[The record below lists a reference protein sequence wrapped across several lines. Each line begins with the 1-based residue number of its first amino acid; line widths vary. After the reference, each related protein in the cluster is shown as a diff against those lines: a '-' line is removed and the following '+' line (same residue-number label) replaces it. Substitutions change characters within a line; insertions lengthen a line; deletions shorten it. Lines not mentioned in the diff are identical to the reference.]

1 MNHLTTDYLVIGAGA
16 SGMAFADTLL
26 AETDAHITIIDR
38 HAKPGGHWNDAYS
51 FVTLHQPSSFY
62 GVNSS
67 ELSSRSKDTHGVNK
81 GLYSLASG
89 TEVSSY
95 YERVMNQTLLPSGRV
110 SYHPM
115 CDYRGD
121 GRFVS
126 ILSGAETQVT
136 VRKKTV
142 DSTYFGPTVP
152 STHTPK
158 FKVAADAWMVSPNAL
173 AQLWRAPR
181 ASDSKAGRERPKNFT
196 IIGAG
201 KTAMDVGVW
210 LLNAGAAPE
219 TISWVMPRDS
229 WLVNRLQT
237 QPGLDFFD
245 EAIGGQADQME
256 AMAKATSITD
266 LFERLE
272 ACEAMLR
279 IHTDQTPTMF
289 HYATISKAEVE
300 SLRRITNVIRKGRV
314 QAIEANALVMDGGRV
329 ELPPHTLCIDCT
341 ASAVEKRPAPLQ
353 PVFEGNK
360 ILLQMVRIPMP
371 SFSAALIAYVEAHY
385 GNDAGDEGA
394 ASDAKKNQLCGAVPF
409 PDSLVGYV
417 ASTLGNMRN
426 QFVWSQDKTLRTW
439 TRNSR
444 LDGYAKVVAAV
455 PPEDAAKQA
464 VLERLKTHAKA
475 AVGNMP
481 KLMAGALRETP
492 PRLKTP
498 NSPPAVSPTL

>member
-1 MNHLTTDYLVIGAGA
+1 MQHLTTDYLIIGAGA

-26 AETDAHITIIDR
+26 TETDAHISIVDR

-89 TEVSSY
+89 LEVSSY

-110 SYHPM
+110 SYHPL
-115 CDYRGD
+115 CDYSED

-126 ILSGAETQVT
+126 ILSGAQTQVT

-142 DSTYFGPTVP
+142 DSAYFGPTVP

-173 AQLWRAPR
+173 AQLWQAP
-181 ASDSKAGRERPKNFT
+181 KQLGRERPRHFT

-219 TISWVMPRDS
+219 NISWVMPRDS
-229 WLVNRLQT
+229 WLINRLHT

-245 EAIGGQADQME
+245 EAIGGQADQMQ
-256 AMAKATSITD
+256 ALAQATSIAD

-300 SLRRITNVIRKGRV
+300 SLRRITKVIRKGRV
-314 QAIEANALVMDGGRV
+314 QTLEANALVMDQGRV

-341 ASAVEKRPAPLQ
+341 ASAVEKRPAPSQ

-360 ILLQMVRIPMP
+360 ILLQLVRIPMP

-385 GNDAGDEGA
+385 GNEAGDEGA
-394 ASDAKKNQLCGAVPF
+394 AGDAKKNQLCGAVPF
-409 PDSLVGYV
+409 PDSLVGFV
-417 ASTLGNMRN
+417 ASTFGNMRN
-426 QFVWSQDKTLRTW
+426 QFVWSQDKVLRAW
-439 TRNSR
+439 TRESR
-444 LDGYAKVVAAV
+444 LDGFGKVVAAV
-455 PPEDAAKQA
+455 PRDDAAKQA
-464 VLERLKTHAKA
+464 VLARLKSNAMA
-475 AVGNMP
+475 AMGNMP
-481 KLMAGALRETP
+481 KLMAGAAGR
-492 PRLKTP
+492 
-498 NSPPAVSPTL
+498 

>member
-1 MNHLTTDYLVIGAGA
+1 MQHLTTDYLIIGAGA

-26 AETDAHITIIDR
+26 AETDAHITIVDR

-62 GVNSS
+62 GVNST

-173 AQLWRAPR
+173 AQLWQAPR
-181 ASDSKAGRERPKNFT
+181 EPGRERPRHFT

-219 TISWVMPRDS
+219 NISWVMPRDS
-229 WLVNRLQT
+229 WLINRLHT

-245 EAIGGQADQME
+245 EAIGGQANQMD
-256 AMAKATSITD
+256 ALAKASSIAD

-289 HYATISKAEVE
+289 HYATISKAEVQ

-314 QAIEANALVMDGGRV
+314 QAVEAKALVMDGGRV

-341 ASAVEKRPAPLQ
+341 ASAVEKRPAPSQ

-360 ILLQMVRIPMP
+360 ILLQLVRIPMP

-385 GNDAGDEGA
+385 GNEAGDGA
-394 ASDAKKNQLCGAVPF
+394 AREGGSVGDAKKNQLCGAVPF

-417 ASTLGNMRN
+417 ASTFGNMRN
-426 QFVWSQDKTLRTW
+426 QFAWSQDKTLRAW
-439 TRNSR
+439 TRESR
-444 LDGYAKVVAAV
+444 LDGFGKVVAAV
-455 PPEDAAKQA
+455 PRDDAAKQA
-464 VLERLKTHAKA
+464 VLERLRHNAMA
-475 AVGNMP
+475 AMGNMP
-481 KLMAGALRETP
+481 KLMAGAVQ
-492 PRLKTP
+492 K
-498 NSPPAVSPTL
+498 

>member
-1 MNHLTTDYLVIGAGA
+1 MQHLTTDYLIIGAGA

-26 AETDAHITIIDR
+26 TETDAHISIVDR

-89 TEVSSY
+89 LEVSSY

-110 SYHPM
+110 SYHPL
-115 CDYRGD
+115 CDYSED

-126 ILSGAETQVT
+126 ILSGAQTQVT

-158 FKVAADAWMVSPNAL
+158 FKVASDAWMVSPNAL
-173 AQLWRAPR
+173 AQLWQAL
-181 ASDSKAGRERPKNFT
+181 KQLGRERPRHFT

-219 TISWVMPRDS
+219 NISWVMPRDS
-229 WLVNRLQT
+229 WLINRLHT

-245 EAIGGQADQME
+245 EAIGGQADQMQ
-256 AMAKATSITD
+256 ALAQATSIAD

-300 SLRRITNVIRKGRV
+300 SLRRITKVIRKGRV
-314 QAIEANALVMDGGRV
+314 QTLEANALVMDQGRV

-341 ASAVEKRPAPLQ
+341 ASAVEKRPAPSQ

-360 ILLQMVRIPMP
+360 ILLQLVRIPMP

-385 GNDAGDEGA
+385 GNEAGDEGA
-394 ASDAKKNQLCGAVPF
+394 AGDAKKNQLCGAVPF
-409 PDSLVGYV
+409 PDSLVGFV
-417 ASTLGNMRN
+417 ASTFGNMRN
-426 QFVWSQDKTLRTW
+426 QFVWSQDKVLRAW
-439 TRNSR
+439 TRESR
-444 LDGYAKVVAAV
+444 LDGFGKVVAAV
-455 PPEDAAKQA
+455 PRDDAAKQA
-464 VLERLKTHAKA
+464 VLARLKSNAMA
-475 AVGNMP
+475 AMGNMP
-481 KLMAGALRETP
+481 KLMAGAAGR
-492 PRLKTP
+492 
-498 NSPPAVSPTL
+498 

>member
-1 MNHLTTDYLVIGAGA
+1 MNHITTDYLIIGAGA

-26 AETDAHITIIDR
+26 TETDAHITIVDR

-62 GVNSS
+62 GVNST
-67 ELSSRSKDTHGVNK
+67 ELSSQSKDAHGVNK

-89 TEVSSY
+89 LEVSSY

-110 SYHPM
+110 SYFPM
-115 CDYRGD
+115 SDHVGD
-121 GRFVS
+121 GRVKS

-173 AQLWRAPR
+173 AQLWQAPR
-181 ASDSKAGRERPKNFT
+181 EPGRERPLHFT

-219 TISWVMPRDS
+219 NISWVMPRDS
-229 WLVNRLQT
+229 WLVNRLHT

-245 EAIGGQADQME
+245 EAIGGQANQME
-256 AMAKATSITD
+256 ALAKATSIAD

-279 IHTDQTPTMF
+279 IHPDQTPTMF
-289 HYATISKAEVE
+289 HYATISKAEVQ

-314 QAIEANALVMDGGRV
+314 QAVEAKALVLDAGRV

-341 ASAVEKRPAPLQ
+341 ASAVEKRPAAPQ

-385 GNDAGDEGA
+385 GNEPGDSDVKAGGSEG
-394 ASDAKKNQLCGAVPF
+394 DAKKNQLCGAVQF
-409 PDSLVGYV
+409 PDSLTGYV
-417 ASTLGNMRN
+417 ASTFGNMRN

-439 TRNSR
+439 IRDSR
-444 LDGYAKVVAAV
+444 LDGFAKVVAAV
-455 PPEDAAKQA
+455 SRDDIAKQA
-464 VLERLKTHAKA
+464 VLERLKTNAKA
-475 AVGNMP
+475 AVANMP
-481 KLMAGALRETP
+481 KLIAG
-492 PRLKTP
+492 
-498 NSPPAVSPTL
+498 SDQ

>member
-1 MNHLTTDYLVIGAGA
+1 MQHLNTDYLIIGAGA

-26 AETDAHITIIDR
+26 TETDAHITIVDR
-38 HAKPGGHWNDAYS
+38 HAKPGGHWNDSYS

-62 GVNSS
+62 GVNST

-110 SYHPM
+110 SYFPM
-115 CDYRGD
+115 SDHVGD
-121 GRFVS
+121 GRVKS

-142 DSTYFGPTVP
+142 DSTYFSPTVP

-158 FKVAADAWMVSPNAL
+158 FKVASDAWMVSPNAL
-173 AQLWRAPR
+173 AQLWQAP
-181 ASDSKAGRERPKNFT
+181 KEVGRERPRHFT

-219 TISWVMPRDS
+219 NISWVMPRDS
-229 WLVNRLQT
+229 WLINRLHT

-245 EAIGGQADQME
+245 EAIGGQAHQME
-256 AMAKATSITD
+256 AMVKATSIAD

-314 QAIEANALVMDGGRV
+314 QVLEANALVMDGGRV
-329 ELPPHTLCIDCT
+329 NLPPHTLCIDCT
-341 ASAVEKRPAPLQ
+341 ASAVEKRPAPPQ

-385 GNDAGDEGA
+385 GNEVGDEGA
-394 ASDAKKNQLCGAVPF
+394 VGDAKKNQLCGAVPF

-417 ASTLGNMRN
+417 ASTFGNMRN
-426 QFVWSQDKTLRTW
+426 QFVWSQDKTLRAW
-439 TRNSR
+439 IRESR
-444 LDGYAKVVAAV
+444 LDGFGKVVAAV
-455 PPEDAAKQA
+455 SRDDAAKQA
-464 VLERLKTHAKA
+464 VLERLKTNAMA
-475 AVGNMP
+475 AMGNMP
-481 KLMAGALRETP
+481 KLMAGA
-492 PRLKTP
+492 RLG
-498 NSPPAVSPTL
+498 

>member
-1 MNHLTTDYLVIGAGA
+1 MNHITTDYLIIGAGA

-26 AETDAHITIIDR
+26 TETDAHITIVDR
-38 HAKPGGHWNDAYS
+38 HAKPGGHWNDSYS

-62 GVNSS
+62 GVNST
-67 ELSSRSKDTHGVNK
+67 ELSSQSKDTHGVNK

-110 SYHPM
+110 SYFPM
-115 CDYRGD
+115 SDHVGG
-121 GRFVS
+121 GRLKS

-158 FKVAADAWMVSPNAL
+158 FKVAADAWMVPPNAL
-173 AQLWRAPR
+173 AQLWQAPR
-181 ASDSKAGRERPKNFT
+181 ELGRERPKHFT

-219 TISWVMPRDS
+219 NISWVMPRDS
-229 WLVNRLQT
+229 WLINRLHT

-245 EAIGGQADQME
+245 EAIGGQAHQME
-256 AMAKATSITD
+256 AMATATSMAD

-279 IHTDQTPTMF
+279 IHPDQTPTMF

-300 SLRRITNVIRKGRV
+300 SLRRITNVIRQGRV
-314 QAIEANALVMDGGRV
+314 QALEANALVMDGGRV

-341 ASAVEKRPAPLQ
+341 ASAVEKRPAPPQ

-385 GNDAGDEGA
+385 GNEAGDEGA
-394 ASDAKKNQLCGAVPF
+394 VGDAKKNQLCGAVPF

-417 ASTLGNMRN
+417 ASTFGNMRN

-439 TRNSR
+439 IRESR
-444 LDGYAKVVAAV
+444 LDGFGKVVAAV
-455 PPEDAAKQA
+455 PRDDLAKQA
-464 VLERLKTHAKA
+464 VLERLKTNAMA
-475 AVGNMP
+475 AMGNMP
-481 KLMAGALRETP
+481 KLMAGAAGR
-492 PRLKTP
+492 
-498 NSPPAVSPTL
+498 

>member
-1 MNHLTTDYLVIGAGA
+1 MQHITTDYLIIGAGA

-26 AETDAHITIIDR
+26 AETDAHIAIVDR

-62 GVNSS
+62 GVNST

-89 TEVSSY
+89 AEVSSY

-110 SYHPM
+110 SYHPL
-115 CDYRGD
+115 CDYIGNDLGD
-121 GRFVS
+121 GCFVS
-126 ILSGAETQVT
+126 ILSGAETRVT

-158 FKVAADAWMVSPNAL
+158 FKVAADAWLVSPNAL
-173 AQLWRAPR
+173 AQLWQAPR
-181 ASDSKAGRERPKNFT
+181 DAGRVRPQHFT
-196 IIGAG
+196 VIGAG

-219 TISWVMPRDS
+219 NISWVMPRDS
-229 WLVNRLQT
+229 WLVNRLHT

-256 AMAKATSITD
+256 ALAQATSIDD
-266 LFERLE
+266 LFARLE

-279 IHTDQTPTMF
+279 IDPVQVPTMF

-300 SLRRITNVIRKGRV
+300 SLRRITHVIRKGRV
-314 QAIEANALVMDGGRV
+314 QALEANALVMDQGRV
-329 ELPPHTLCIDCT
+329 DLPPHTLCIDCT
-341 ASAVEKRPAPLQ
+341 ASAVEKRPAVSQ

-360 ILLQMVRIPMP
+360 ILLQLVRIPMP

-385 GNDAGDEGA
+385 GNDLGDEGPA
-394 ASDAKKNQLCGAVPF
+394 GDAKKNALCGAVPF
-409 PDSLVGYV
+409 PDSLAGYV
-417 ASTLGNMRN
+417 ASTFGNMRN
-426 QFVWSQDKTLRTW
+426 QFVWSQDKTLRAW
-439 TRNSR
+439 TRESR
-444 LDGYAKVVAAV
+444 LDGFGKVVAAV
-455 PPEDAAKQA
+455 PRDDVAKQA
-464 VLERLKTHAKA
+464 VLERLKTNAKA
-475 AVGNMP
+475 AMGNMP
-481 KLMAGALRETP
+481 KLMAA
-492 PRLKTP
+492 
-498 NSPPAVSPTL
+498 A

>member
-1 MNHLTTDYLVIGAGA
+1 MQHLNTDYLIIGAGA

-26 AETDAHITIIDR
+26 TETDAHITIVDR
-38 HAKPGGHWNDAYS
+38 HAKPGGHWNDSYS

-62 GVNSS
+62 GVNST

-110 SYHPM
+110 SYFPM
-115 CDYRGD
+115 SDHVGD
-121 GRFVS
+121 GRVKS

-142 DSTYFGPTVP
+142 DSTYFSPTVP

-158 FKVAADAWMVSPNAL
+158 FKVASDAWMVSPNAL
-173 AQLWRAPR
+173 AQLWQAP
-181 ASDSKAGRERPKNFT
+181 KEVGRERPRHFT

-219 TISWVMPRDS
+219 NISWVMPRDS
-229 WLVNRLQT
+229 WLINRLHT

-245 EAIGGQADQME
+245 EAIGGQAHQME
-256 AMAKATSITD
+256 AMAKATSIAD

-314 QAIEANALVMDGGRV
+314 QAIEANALVMDQGRV
-329 ELPPHTLCIDCT
+329 ELPAHTLCIDCT
-341 ASAVEKRPAPLQ
+341 ASAVEKRPAPPQ

-385 GNDAGDEGA
+385 GNEVGDEGA
-394 ASDAKKNQLCGAVPF
+394 GGDAKKNQLCGAVPF

-417 ASTLGNMRN
+417 ASTFGNMRN
-426 QFVWSQDKTLRTW
+426 QFVWSQDKTLRAW
-439 TRNSR
+439 IRESR
-444 LDGYAKVVAAV
+444 LDGFGKVVAAV
-455 PPEDAAKQA
+455 SRDDAAKQA
-464 VLERLKTHAKA
+464 VLERLKTNAMA
-475 AVGNMP
+475 AMGNMP
-481 KLMAGALRETP
+481 KLVAGA
-492 PRLKTP
+492 RLG
-498 NSPPAVSPTL
+498 

>member
-1 MNHLTTDYLVIGAGA
+1 MNRLTTDYLITDYLIIGAGA

-26 AETDAHITIIDR
+26 AETDAHIAIVDR

-51 FVTLHQPSSFY
+51 FVTLHQPSAFY
-62 GVNSS
+62 GVNST
-67 ELSSRSKDTHGVNK
+67 ELSARSKDTHGVNK

-110 SYHPM
+110 SYFPM
-115 CDYRGD
+115 SDYVGD
-121 GRFVS
+121 GRIVS
-126 ILSGAETQVT
+126 LLSGAQTQVS

-173 AQLWRAPR
+173 AQLWQAPR
-181 ASDSKAGRERPKNFT
+181 TSSGQAGRERPRHFT

-219 TISWVMPRDS
+219 SISWVMPRDS
-229 WLVNRLQT
+229 WLINRLHT

-256 AMAKATSITD
+256 AMAQATSIAD

-279 IHTDQTPTMF
+279 IHPDQTPTMF

-300 SLRRITNVIRKGRV
+300 SLRCITNVIRKGHV
-314 QAIEANALVMDGGRV
+314 QAVEAHALVMDHGRV

-341 ASAVEKRPAPLQ
+341 ASAVEKRPAPSQ

-360 ILLQMVRIPMP
+360 ILLQLVRIPMP

-385 GNDAGDEGA
+385 GNEVGDEG
-394 ASDAKKNQLCGAVPF
+394 SVGDAKKNQLCAVVPF
-409 PDSLVGYV
+409 PESLTGYV

-426 QFVWSQDKTLRTW
+426 QFVWSQDKTLRAW
-439 TRNSR
+439 TRESR
-444 LDGYAKVVAAV
+444 LDGFAKVVAAV
-455 PPEDAAKQA
+455 PRDDLAKQA
-464 VLERLKTHAKA
+464 VLARLKVNAMA
-475 AVGNMP
+475 AMGNMP
-481 KLMAGALRETP
+481 KLLAGAAQR
-492 PRLKTP
+492 
-498 NSPPAVSPTL
+498 

>member
-1 MNHLTTDYLVIGAGA
+1 MNHITTDYLIIGAGA

-26 AETDAHITIIDR
+26 TETDAHITIVDR
-38 HAKPGGHWNDAYS
+38 HAKPGGHWNDSYS

-62 GVNSS
+62 GVNST

-110 SYHPM
+110 SYFPM
-115 CDYRGD
+115 SDHVGD
-121 GRFVS
+121 GRIKS

-136 VRKKTV
+136 VLKKTV

-158 FKVAADAWMVSPNAL
+158 FKVTADAWMVSPNAL
-173 AQLWRAPR
+173 SQLWQAPR
-181 ASDSKAGRERPKNFT
+181 QPGRERPKHFT
-196 IIGAG
+196 IVGAG

-219 TISWVMPRDS
+219 NISWVMPRDS

-245 EAIGGQADQME
+245 EAIGGQANQME
-256 AMAKATSITD
+256 AIAKATSIAD

-279 IHTDQTPTMF
+279 IHPDQTPTMF

-314 QAIEANALVMDGGRV
+314 QAVEANALVMDGGRV

-341 ASAVEKRPAPLQ
+341 ASAVEKRPAPPQ

-385 GNDAGDEGA
+385 GNEAGDSDVREGG
-394 ASDAKKNQLCGAVPF
+394 SPGDAKKNHLCGAVPF
-409 PDSLVGYV
+409 PDSLTGYV
-417 ASTLGNMRN
+417 ASTFGNMRN

-439 TRNSR
+439 IRESR
-444 LDGYAKVVAAV
+444 LDGFAKVVDAV
-455 PPEDAAKQA
+455 PRDDAAKQA
-464 VLERLKTHAKA
+464 VLQRLKANAMA
-475 AVGNMP
+475 AMGNMP
-481 KLMAGALRETP
+481 KLMAGA
-492 PRLKTP
+492 
-498 NSPPAVSPTL
+498 AVR